1 MGKRRRISYDESQSS
16 RGAVALFVGAIVLLL
31 ASGALVVAMVR
42 QGASQQGADPAPTGT
57 TLVAAAPTG
66 TATTVPATNTPPPP
80 TATNVA
86 AATARPATPTVRAAT
101 ATVAR
106 AASPATPPRATPG
119 PPMTIVGSC
128 AVALPAGFA
137 EEKPGYYP
145 AADDRGFVAL
155 DPFDLNG
162 GTNGG
167 ERTTAEIAQSF
178 VDGTLKLALQEYRQT
193 AASSTDDGS
202 RVEYT
207 ASAGGKPGRGV
218 VVVRRVGDV
227 ACGVTLFAL
236 NDSPLP
242 FEQTL
247 DALLASLQSARP

>member
-1 MGKRRRISYDESQSS
+1 MSRRRRISYDESPSS

-42 QGASQQGADPAPTGT
+42 QGQAGDGPGPAGT
-57 TLVAAAPTG
+57 TVAAAPTVAA
-66 TATTVPATNTPPPP
+66 TAIPATNTPSPP
-80 TATNVA
+80 TPTMVAVA
-86 AATARPATPTVRAAT
+86 APRPASPTVRAAT

-106 AASPATPPRATPG
+106 AASPATPPSATPG
-119 PPMTIVGSC
+119 PPTASVGGC
-128 AVALPAGFA
+128 AVALPMGFA

-155 DPFDLNG
+155 DPFE
-162 GTNGG
+162 TNGDQ
-167 ERTTAEIAQSF
+167 RTTAEIAQAF
-178 VDGTLKLALQEYRQT
+178 IDGTLTLALQEYRQT
-193 AASSTDDGS
+193 AASRTDDGS

-236 NDSPLP
+236 DDAPLA

-247 DALLASLQSARP
+247 DALLASLQPARP